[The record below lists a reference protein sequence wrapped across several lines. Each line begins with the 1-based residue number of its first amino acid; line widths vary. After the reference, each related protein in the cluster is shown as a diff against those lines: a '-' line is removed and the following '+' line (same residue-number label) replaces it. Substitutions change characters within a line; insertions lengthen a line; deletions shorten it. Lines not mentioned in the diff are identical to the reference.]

1 MNSPKKKPVSLSR
14 CPRCNKLPQNHADP
28 TIGYS
33 YGCCR
38 MALLTK
44 FSMFSEIAAARWN
57 QRVQKY
63 RETMDDTC
71 RKTKQ
76 SNEELL
82 PN

>member
-1 MNSPKKKPVSLSR
+1 MNKPENKTTALSR
-14 CPRCNKLPQNHADP
+14 CPRCNKLPKNHTDP

-44 FSMFSEIAAARWN
+44 FSMFPEIAAARWN
-57 QRVQKY
+57 KRVQKY

-71 RKTKQ
+71 CKTKQ
-76 SNEELL
+76 SNEEL
-82 PN
+82 